1 MARPKKRYHYIYK
14 TTCNLNGKYYIGMHS
29 TSKLEDGYMGSGKRL
44 RYSIRKH
51 GVENHIKEIIE
62 FLEDRDSLIKREAE
76 IVNENLLDDP
86 LCMNL
91 KCGGT
96 GGFSNETH
104 KSNWVKSGSNAGIK
118 KLKELWL
125 DDDWRK
131 SQVEIKQKMWKSYDS
146 NKKDQILK
154 GLDWNGRN
162 HTNETKK
169 LISDKAKERIGSK
182 NSQFG
187 TCWITNE
194 VENKKIK
201 KGDLIPDGW
210 RLGRKI

>member
-1 MARPKKRYHYIYK
+1 
-14 TTCNLNGKYYIGMHS
+14 
-29 TSKLEDGYMGSGKRL
+29 
-44 RYSIRKH
+44 
-51 GVENHIKEIIE
+51 
-62 FLEDRDSLIKREAE
+62 
-76 IVNENLLDDP
+76 
-86 LCMNL
+86 
-91 KCGGT
+91 
-96 GGFSNETH
+96 
-104 KSNWVKSGSNAGIK
+104 
-118 KLKELWL
+118 
-125 DDDWRK
+125 
-131 SQVEIKQKMWKSYDS
+131 MWKSYDS

-201 KGDLIPDGW
+201 NQ
-210 RLGRKI
+210 LGQV